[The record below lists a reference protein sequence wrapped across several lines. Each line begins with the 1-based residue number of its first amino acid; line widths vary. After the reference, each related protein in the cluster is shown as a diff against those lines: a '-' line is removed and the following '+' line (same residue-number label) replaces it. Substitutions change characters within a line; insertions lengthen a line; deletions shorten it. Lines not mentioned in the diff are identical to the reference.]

1 VNRDFAEM
9 LAALSAA
16 GAEFLLVGAHA
27 LAAHGVVRATG
38 DLGVWIRPT
47 PENASRVWRALL
59 AFGAPLQELTE
70 KDLSTAGLVFQ
81 IGVAPYRIGL
91 LTSIDGVSFDDAWR
105 DRASVRVEGQEI
117 PLISREDFLRNKR
130 ATGRLRDLAHAE
142 ELEKLVT

>member
-1 VNRDFAEM
+1 MNRDFAEM

-130 ATGRLRDLAHAE
+130 ATGRLRDLGDAE

>member
-16 GAEFLLVGAHA
+16 GAEYLLVGAHA

-38 DLGVWIRPT
+38 DLGLWIRPT
-47 PENASRVWRALL
+47 RENAAKVWKALV

-70 KDLSTAGLVFQ
+70 RDLATPDLVFQ
-81 IGVAPYRIGL
+81 IGVAPYRIDL
-91 LTSIDGVSFDDAWR
+91 LTSIDGVSFDEAWR

-117 PLISREDFLRNKR
+117 PLIGREDLLRNKR
-130 ATGRLRDLAHAE
+130 ATGRLRDLADAE

>member
-1 VNRDFAEM
+1 MNRDFAEM

-27 LAAHGVVRATG
+27 LAAHGAVRATG
-38 DLGVWIRPT
+38 DLGVWVRPT

-130 ATGRLRDLAHAE
+130 ATGRLRDLADAE